1 MTLILD
7 FRFWILDSRPCAVDL
22 SSIQNRESCKA
33 KMDGRTDR
41 FERGAAKLRH
51 GVERPEEGTD
61 PIRGRTQKA
70 SAAEDATLSAF
81 QA

>member
-51 GVERPEEGTD
+51 GWSD
-61 PIRGRTQKA
+61 PKRGP
-70 SAAEDATLSAF
+70 TL
-81 QA
+81 